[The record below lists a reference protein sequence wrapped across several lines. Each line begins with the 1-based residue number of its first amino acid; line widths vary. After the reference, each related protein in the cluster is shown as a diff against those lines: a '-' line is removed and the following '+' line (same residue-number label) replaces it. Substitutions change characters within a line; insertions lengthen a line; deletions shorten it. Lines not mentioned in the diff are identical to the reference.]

1 MTTMNKV
8 AGWLYLFLTFAAA
21 FVAGLQSMDWTAY
34 FEPKTALMIVG
45 GINGLAV
52 AVKGWI
58 ASVEMAAR
66 NMTTPPVQK

>member
-34 FEPKTALMIVG
+34 FEPKTALGIVG
-45 GINGLAV
+45 IVNLLNIT
-52 AVKGWI
+52 VKGWI
-58 ASVEMAAR
+58 ATAEMMAKSM
-66 NMTTPPVQK
+66 NSTPPVQ